1 MGSFY
6 VVSVIH
12 LLDLCFIIIKYSRR
26 LSPKHIK
33 NINPPYVPFWKLRHY
48 TLTPWKLVATVPPA
62 LNLIVLH
69 LHIFELFALHLF
81 WGGVGVDTHVT
92 VRGQFGGQQFPPATF
107 QIPGWNSAHQAWQQT
122 PFVTKT
128 SQQHII
134 TRFKISTLFK
144 SVPGFLPEPL
154 NKMLGIF
161 EH

>member
-6 VVSVIH
+6 VVGVIH

-33 NINPPYVPFWKLRHY
+33 NINPPCVPFWKLCHY
-48 TLTPWKLVATVPPA
+48 TPTACKLVATAPPA

-92 VRGQFGGQQFPPATF
+92 IRGQVGGQQFPPATF
-107 QIPGWNSAHQAWQQT
+107 QVGTQLTRLGSKLLSSPKHLNSGLSHASKLQHFLNLCQA
-122 PFVTKT
+122 
-128 SQQHII
+128 
-134 TRFKISTLFK
+134 LFQ
-144 SVPGFLPEPL
+144 SL
-154 NKMLGIF
+154 
-161 EH
+161 